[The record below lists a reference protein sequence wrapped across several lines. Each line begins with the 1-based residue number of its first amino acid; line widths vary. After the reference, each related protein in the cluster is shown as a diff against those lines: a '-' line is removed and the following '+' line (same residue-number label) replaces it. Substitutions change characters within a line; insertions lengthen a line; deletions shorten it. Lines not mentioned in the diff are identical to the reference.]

1 MGSKDSQS
9 KATTCR
15 FVFAQ
20 ISPTHS
26 VHLTTEIICPF
37 LLVKGIG
44 IPSTGAVVAFCT
56 YTYVLA
62 TIVELLTKK
71 ARQVTHDATDD
82 GMLVCMCSQQKRGK
96 IKAQKTANIPTA

>member
-1 MGSKDSQS
+1 MGSKDSQP

-44 IPSTGAVVAFCT
+44 IPSTGAVVAF
-56 YTYVLA
+56 YT
-62 TIVELLTKK
+62 
-71 ARQVTHDATDD
+71 
-82 GMLVCMCSQQKRGK
+82 
-96 IKAQKTANIPTA
+96 